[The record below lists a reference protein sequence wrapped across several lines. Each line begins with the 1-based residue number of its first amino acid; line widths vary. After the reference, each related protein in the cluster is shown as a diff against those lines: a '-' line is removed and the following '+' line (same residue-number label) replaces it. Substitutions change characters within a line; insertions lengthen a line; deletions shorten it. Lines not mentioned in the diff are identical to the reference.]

1 MAEEIQKSSKNLIK
15 VNNFIKDKKSLIM
28 KFIFPLEFILSLLIT
43 YVMLR
48 FVIIKNYSGYNSLKH
63 IIMMGIFGLAILAII
78 IYNCK
83 NNKGKIEKI
92 VIGFLIPIGMM
103 YLVFMLPS
111 QVPDE
116 QAHLRRA
123 YEVSEGVLIGR
134 KDTISVIPR
143 DLQTKIK
150 PNLESYRQFSESLA
164 GSTDYNDKIEINNPA
179 GTYPFILYIF
189 SAIGFVIARIFD
201 LNILIGC
208 YLAKLMNFIVF
219 LFAAYYTL
227 KIIPFGKYVMTA
239 VMFMPMFLH
248 QATSTS
254 ADCLI
259 NIICMVF
266 IAYLLYLYFKK
277 EKIKKREGVLL
288 VVLGVLMSIVKYVY
302 LPIIGLSFIFIF
314 SKNMSKK
321 YKIIL
326 ISSLVILSIIAA
338 LGYYIFSSSYGTAF
352 TKYYETNNVNTSE
365 QIKGMISNPKGFL
378 DTLNYTFKNMGET
391 YIYQMVGIALGWLC
405 IYPNRI
411 WITIYIIAM
420 LASCFI
426 EKNKVAFNWK
436 QKIWGCLISVVIIL
450 LIVTGMYITW
460 TKVGNIIVDGVQ
472 GRYFIPVAFILLLCL
487 CKKENYIKIKNIEYK
502 FPILLC
508 LLNLPI
514 LNTIYHFFI

>member
-1 MAEEIQKSSKNLIK
+1 MLDKIEKIPEKRTKIKKILKSKKNI
-15 VNNFIKDKKSLIM
+15 IM
-28 KFIFPLEFILSLLIT
+28 KLIFPLEFILSLLIS

-48 FVIIKNYSGYNSLKH
+48 YVIIKNYGGYHSLKH
-63 IIMMGIFGLAILAII
+63 IIMIAVFGVAIILLI

-83 NNKGKIEKI
+83 NNKEKFEKI
-92 VIGFLIPIGMM
+92 VISLLIPIGML

-134 KDTISVIPR
+134 KDTISVVPR

-150 PNLESYRQFSESLA
+150 PNIESYRQFSENLE
-164 GSTDYNDKIEINNPA
+164 GNTDYNDKVEIKNPA

-189 SAIGFVIARIFD
+189 SAIGFVISRVFN

-219 LFAAYYTL
+219 LIAAYYVL
-227 KIIPFGKYVMTA
+227 KIIPFGKYSMAA

-254 ADCLI
+254 ADCLV
-259 NIICMVF
+259 NIISMLF
-266 IAYLLYLYFKK
+266 IAYLLHLYFKN
-277 EKIKKREGVLL
+277 EKVKKREGVFL
-288 VVLGVLMSIVKYVY
+288 VVLGVLLSIVKYVY
-302 LPIIGLSFIFIF
+302 LPIIGLAFIFIF
-314 SKNMSKK
+314 SKNMNKK

-326 ISSLVILSIIAA
+326 LSTLVILA
-338 LGYYIFSSSYGTAF
+338 LMVAGGYYIFTSGYGSAF
-352 TKYYETNNVNTSE
+352 TNYFESNNVNSSE
-365 QIKGMISNPKGFL
+365 QIKSIISNPKGYL
-378 DTLNYTFKNMGET
+378 NTLIYTFKNMGET

-411 WITIYIIAM
+411 WITIYIFVMIA
-420 LASCFI
+420 ACFI
-426 EKNKVAFNWK
+426 ENNKVAFNWK
-436 QKIWGCLISVVIIL
+436 QKIWGFLISIVIIL

-460 TKVGNIIVDGVQ
+460 SGVGNTIIDGVQ
-472 GRYFIPVAFILLLCL
+472 GRYFIPVAFIVLLCL

-508 LLNLPI
+508 LLNVPI
-514 LNTIYHFFI
+514 LVTIYHFFI

>member
-1 MAEEIQKSSKNLIK
+1 MSKEVKKLSIKEFIQSKKNIIIK
-15 VNNFIKDKKSLIM
+15 L
-28 KFIFPLEFILSLLIT
+28 IFPLEFILSLLIT

-48 FVIIKNYSGYNSLKH
+48 FVIIKNYAGYNSLKH
-63 IIMMGIFGLAILAII
+63 IIMMVIFGLAILLII

-83 NNKGKIEKI
+83 KNKGKIEKI

-123 YEVSEGVLIGR
+123 YEISEGVFIGR

-150 PNLESYRQFSESLA
+150 PNLESYRQFSENLA
-164 GSTDYNDKIEINNPA
+164 GKTDYNDKVEVNNPA

-189 SAIGFVIARIFD
+189 SSIGFVISKFFG

-219 LFAAYYTL
+219 LIAAYYVL
-227 KIIPFGKYVMTA
+227 KIIPFGKYAMTA

-259 NIICMVF
+259 NIISMIF
-266 IAYLLYLYFKK
+266 IAYLLHLYFRK
-277 EKIKKREGVLL
+277 EKVRKREGVLL
-288 VVLGVLMSIVKYVY
+288 VILGMLLSIVKYVY
-302 LPIIGLSFIFIF
+302 LPIVGLAFIFMF

-326 ISSLVILSIIAA
+326 LSTLVILSLMAA
-338 LGYYIFSSSYGTAF
+338 GGYYIFTSGYGTAF
-352 TKYYETNNVNTSE
+352 TNYFESNNVNASE
-365 QIKGMISNPKGFL
+365 QIKGIISNPSSFL
-378 DTLNYTFKNMGET
+378 NTLNYTFKNMGET

-411 WITIYIIAM
+411 WITIYIFVMI
-420 LASCFI
+420 ASCFI
-426 EKNKVAFNWK
+426 ENNRVAFNWK
-436 QKIWGCLISVVIIL
+436 QKLWACLISIGIIL

-460 TKVGNIIVDGVQ
+460 SGVGNIIVDGVQ
-472 GRYFIPVAFILLLCL
+472 GRYFIPVAFVVLLCL
-487 CKKENYIKIKNIEYK
+487 CKKENYIKIKNVEYK

-508 LLNLPI
+508 LLNLPV
-514 LNTIYHFFI
+514 LSTIYHFFI

>member
-1 MAEEIQKSSKNLIK
+1 MTEEIKKISDKKISNLIK
-15 VNNFIKDKKSLIM
+15 NKKNLIM
-28 KFIFPLEFILSLLIT
+28 KFIFPLEFILSLLLT

-48 FVIIKNYSGYNSLKH
+48 FVIVKNYEGYNSLKH
-63 IIMMGIFGLAILAII
+63 LIMMGIFGLVILALI

-92 VIGFLIPIGMM
+92 VISFLIPIGMM

-150 PNLESYRQFSESLA
+150 PNIETYAQFSENLA
-164 GSTDYNDKIEINNPA
+164 GNTDYKDTVEFKNPA

-189 SAIGFVIARIFD
+189 SAIGFVIARIFS

-219 LFAAYYTL
+219 LISAYYVL
-227 KIIPFGKYVMTA
+227 KIIPFGKYAMTA

-254 ADCLI
+254 ADCLV
-259 NIICMVF
+259 NIISMFF
-266 IAYLLYLYFKK
+266 IAYLLHLYFK
-277 EKIKKREGVLL
+277 EETIRKREGVLL
-288 VVLGVLMSIVKYVY
+288 VTLGILLSIVKYVY
-302 LPIIGLSFIFIF
+302 LPIIGLALIFIF
-314 SKNMSKK
+314 SKNMSRK

-326 ISSLVILSIIAA
+326 LSSLILLSVLAA
-338 LGYYIFSSSYGTAF
+338 GGYYIFTSGYETAF
-352 TKYYETNNVNTSE
+352 TNYFESNNVNASE
-365 QIKGMISNPKGFL
+365 QIKGIINNPVGFL
-378 DTLNYTFKNMGET
+378 KTLKYTFQNMGET

-411 WITIYIIAM
+411 WITIYLFVMI
-420 LASCFI
+420 ASCFI
-426 EKNKVAFNWK
+426 ENNRFALNWK
-436 QKIWGCLISVVIIL
+436 QKIWGFLIAIGIIL

-460 TKVGNIIVDGVQ
+460 SRVGNIIVDGVQ
-472 GRYFIPVAFILLLCL
+472 GRYFIPVAFVVLLCL
-487 CKKENYIKIKNIEYK
+487 SKKQNYIKIKNIEYK
-502 FPILLC
+502 LPILLC
-508 LLNLPI
+508 LLNLPV

>member
-1 MAEEIQKSSKNLIK
+1 MAEKIQNGSNKLIEISELIK
-15 VNNFIKDKKSLIM
+15 NKKNIIM
-28 KFIFPLEFILSLLIT
+28 KFIFPLEFILSLLIA

-48 FVIIKNYSGYNSLKH
+48 FVIIRNYSGYNSLKH
-63 IIMMGIFGLAILAII
+63 IIMMGIFGFAILAII

-83 NNKGKIEKI
+83 NSKGKIEKI
-92 VIGFLIPIGMM
+92 VIGFLIPIGML

-123 YEVSEGVLIGR
+123 YEISEGVIIGR

-150 PNLESYRQFSESLA
+150 PNLESYRQFSENLA
-164 GSTDYNDKIEINNPA
+164 GQTDYNDKVEVKNPA

-189 SAIGFVIARIFD
+189 SSIGFVISRLFS

-219 LFAAYYTL
+219 LIAAYYTL
-227 KIIPFGKYVMTA
+227 KIIPFGKYAMTA
-239 VMFMPMFLH
+239 IMFMPMFLH

-254 ADCLI
+254 ADCII
-259 NIICMVF
+259 NILSMVF
-266 IAYLLYLYFKK
+266 IAYLLNLYFKE
-277 EKIKKREGVLL
+277 EKIKKREGIL
-288 VVLGVLMSIVKYVY
+288 VIGLGVLLSIVKYVY
-302 LPIIGLSFIFIF
+302 LPIIGLAFIFIF

-326 ISSLVILSIIAA
+326 ISTLVILSIIAA
-338 LGYYIFSSSYGTAF
+338 LGYYIFTTGYGTAF
-352 TKYYETNNVNTSE
+352 SNYFESNNVNTSE
-365 QIKGMISNPKGFL
+365 QIKGIINNPKGFL

-411 WITIYIIAM
+411 WITIYIITM

-450 LIVTGMYITW
+450 LIVTGMYLTW

-472 GRYFIPVAFILLLCL
+472 GRYFIPVAFVLLLCL